1 MNCPDLH
8 SNHYLLQNIQFNV
21 SETLFVDNNR
31 MQKSALYVENM
42 FAFRKGKKT
51 AADADTQT
59 MNEPEYFYSQTEPTE
74 DKNVGWLKETHQT
87 WSKEP
92 KDIPAIE
99 QSFSSPYADGFTT
112 HMRTQQWKA
121 GKLELTLPELLELT
135 LPEFL
140 ELTLP
145 EFAG

>member
-51 AADADTQT
+51 TADADTQT
-59 MNEPEYFYSQTEPTE
+59 TNEPDYF
-74 DKNVGWLKETHQT
+74 
-87 WSKEP
+87 
-92 KDIPAIE
+92 
-99 QSFSSPYADGFTT
+99 
-112 HMRTQQWKA
+112 
-121 GKLELTLPELLELT
+121 
-135 LPEFL
+135 
-140 ELTLP
+140 
-145 EFAG
+145 